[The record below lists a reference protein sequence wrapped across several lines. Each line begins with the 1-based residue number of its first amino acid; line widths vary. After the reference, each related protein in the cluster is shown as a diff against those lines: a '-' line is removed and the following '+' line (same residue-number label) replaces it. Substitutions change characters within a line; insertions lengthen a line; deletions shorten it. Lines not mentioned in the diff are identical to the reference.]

1 MQSRSRLASSCLNF
15 FGDESGRS
23 FTEFT
28 LLAAIVIVVLAF
40 VLLAVR
46 KISLPGA

>member
-1 MQSRSRLASSCLNF
+1 MESRTQLTSAAWHF
-15 FGDESGRS
+15 IGDESGRS
-23 FTEFT
+23 LTEFA

-40 VLLAVR
+40 LVLAVR